1 MKVLVTGASGMLGS
15 DFCRLLETSGHE
27 SLPFSHAQLDVQS
40 LQDVTEALSSAR
52 PDVVIHAG
60 AFTNVDECERNPAT
74 GYAAN
79 TLGTE
84 NVALACARSG
94 ATMVYV
100 SSCGIF
106 DGKKAAPYSE
116 FDSPAPL
123 THYARSKFLGEEKT
137 VQHCARHFVVRPG
150 WLYGGDA
157 SHKRNFIE
165 GRRREAAAKP
175 ELSSA
180 SDKFGSPT
188 YTLDFARAVMALVE
202 SEAFGLYHAA
212 NEGIASRFDY
222 VKESILALGLSNPV
236 HPVNSDSFP
245 RSAPVPDWEV
255 LDNQCARM
263 RGIFQMRP
271 WQDALQD
278 YTRNRLR
285 AGEK

>member
-1 MKVLVTGASGMLGS
+1 MLGS
-15 DFCRLLETSGHE
+15 DFCRLLETTGHE
-27 SLPFSHAQLDVQS
+27 PIPMSHAQLDVQN
-40 LQDVTEALSSAR
+40 LRDVSDALSSTR

-60 AFTNVDECERNPAT
+60 AFTNVDECERTPET

-84 NVALACARSG
+84 NVALACERVG

-116 FDSPAPL
+116 FDAPAPL
-123 THYARSKFLGEEKT
+123 THYARSKFLGEAAT
-137 VQHCARHFVVRPG
+137 MQHCTKHYVVRPG
-150 WLYGGDA
+150 WLYGGES

-165 GRRREAAAKP
+165 GRRKEAMNKP

-188 YTLDFARAVMALVE
+188 YTLDFAHAVMALLE
-202 SEAFGLYHAA
+202 SEAYGLYHAA
-212 NEGIASRFDY
+212 NSGTASRLDY
-222 VKESILALGLSNPV
+222 VRESLNALGLSNPV
-236 HPVNSDSFP
+236 NPVTSEAFQ

-255 LDNQCARM
+255 LNNVCLKL
-263 RGIFQMRP
+263 RGIHTMRP
-271 WQDALQD
+271 WQEALQD
-278 YTRNRLR
+278 YTRNRLLKES
-285 AGEK
+285 A

>member
-1 MKVLVTGASGMLGS
+1 MLGS
-15 DFCRLLETSGHE
+15 DFCRLLESSGHE
-27 SLPFSHAQLDVQS
+27 AVPMSHAQLDVRS
-40 LQDVTEALSSAR
+40 FKDVSEAFSSTR
-52 PDVVIHAG
+52 PDCVIHAG
-60 AFTNVDECERNPAT
+60 AFTNVDECERNPET

-84 NVALACARSG
+84 NVALASVRAG

-106 DGKKAAPYSE
+106 DGAKAAPYSE
-116 FDSPAPL
+116 FDTPAPL

-137 VQHCARHFVVRPG
+137 MQHCPQHFVVRPG

-157 SHKRNFIE
+157 SHKRNFVE
-165 GRRREAAAKP
+165 GRRKEAANKP

-188 YTLDFARAVMALVE
+188 YTVDFAEAVMALVE
-202 SEAFGLYHAA
+202 SGAYGLYHAA
-212 NEGIASRFDY
+212 NEGTASRYDY
-222 VKESILALGLSNPV
+222 VRECINALGLSNPV
-236 HPVNSDSFP
+236 HAVSSDSFP

-255 LDNQCARM
+255 LDNVCLKLRD
-263 RGIFQMRP
+263 IHQMRP

-278 YTRNRLR
+278 FTRNRLL
-285 AGEK
+285 AGSN

>member
-1 MKVLVTGASGMLGS
+1 MLGS
-15 DFCRLLETSGHE
+15 DFCRLLASSGHE
-27 SLPFSHAQLDVQS
+27 AAPFSHAQLDVQN
-40 LQDVTEALSSAR
+40 LKDVTEALASVH

-60 AFTNVDECERNPAT
+60 AFTNVDECERNPQT

-84 NVALACARSG
+84 NVALACERVG

-116 FDSPAPL
+116 FDAPAPL

-137 VQHCARHFVVRPG
+137 IQHCPKHFVVRPG
-150 WLYGGDA
+150 WLYGGES

-188 YTLDFARAVMALVE
+188 YTLDFAKAVMALVG
-202 SEAFGLYHAA
+202 SGAYGLYHAA
-212 NEGIASRFDY
+212 NQGTASRFDY
-222 VKESILALGLSNPV
+222 VRESISALGLSNPV
-236 HPVNSDSFP
+236 NAVSSDSFP

-255 LDNQCARM
+255 LDNACLKIRD
-263 RGIFQMRP
+263 IHQMRP

-278 YTRNRLR
+278 YTHNRLLK
-285 AGEK
+285 EQK